1 MRVSLSEKMMIFR
14 ELSDVLNIK
23 MSEFKPDCR
32 GIGGRQ
38 VATNHMVNHM
48 IALKNV
54 KSTLNI
60 KPPLARKVVSKKMA
74 QQGSRAVRREF
85 SNVYL
90 VVPKKITIG
99 DM

>member
-1 MRVSLSEKMMIFR
+1 
-14 ELSDVLNIK
+14 

-38 VATNHMVNHM
+38 VATSHMVNHL

-60 KPPLARKVVSKKMA
+60 KPPLAKKTVSK
-74 QQGSRAVRREF
+74 GGTRTVRREF

-99 DM
+99 GM

>member
-1 MRVSLSEKMMIFR
+1 
-14 ELSDVLNIK
+14 
-23 MSEFKPDCR
+23 MSEFTPDCR

-38 VATNHMVNHM
+38 VATNHMVNHL

-54 KSTLNI
+54 KSALNI
-60 KPPLARKVVSKKMA
+60 KPPLANKAVSKKM
-74 QQGSRAVRREF
+74 SEKSTRTVRREF